1 MPPAAVPAAEHRLL
15 NPATIMVQFLNE
27 AAPLSEKST
36 EGDRRVISNQ
46 RYFERRASE
55 EAARAARAMSTDA
68 KLWHRELAEKFSR
81 MAKD

>member
-1 MPPAAVPAAEHRLL
+1 
-15 NPATIMVQFLNE
+15 
-27 AAPLSEKST
+27 
-36 EGDRRVISNQ
+36 VISNQ

-55 EAARAARAMSTDA
+55 EAARAARAMSSDA